1 MDPLLTSSMWQASLM
16 IEIEMPWLD
25 LMSSATFWAIK
36 CDRGHKFE
44 NLLSMNGAQNKS
56 WRTCAPIG
64 VVLFMTREKTILTM
78 LVACLIWMWATIS
91 RLLRRCHW
99 GFNQGKCRINE
110 MTVLPLSLSIRSLPR
125 VHDTT
130 ALLCVP
136 WQLYRR
142 GNVCLQDI
150 RLAVEGN
157 SLRGVILTIEGQSL
171 QSWHDKMLWFGG
183 WEPWF
188 TRRWLS
194 GWVQPRF
201 MVVYKTLVGDWGLW
215 CWFVRH
221 WLGGWRAMT
230 LVLTSY

>member
-1 MDPLLTSSMWQASLM
+1 MPMPASTTARCSLGGRIGRAM
-16 IEIEMPWLD
+16 TAAALQRRITTTPTRKQGVCAQFLGGHPPPTLD
-25 LMSSATFWAIK
+25 RAFWEE
-36 CDRGHKFE
+36 D
-44 NLLSMNGAQNKS
+44 KS

-78 LVACLIWMWATIS
+78 LVACLIWMWATTS

-110 MTVLPLSLSIRSLPR
+110 MTVLPLSLSIHSLPR

-136 WQLYRR
+136 WQLYCR

-157 SLRGVILTIEGQSL
+157 GLRGIILTIEGQSL
-171 QSWHDKMLWFGG
+171 QS
-183 WEPWF
+183 
-188 TRRWLS
+188 
-194 GWVQPRF
+194 
-201 MVVYKTLVGDWGLW
+201 
-215 CWFVRH
+215 
-221 WLGGWRAMT
+221 
-230 LVLTSY
+230 